1 MMTNVDFEGFNDW
14 SDKELIEAKNTI
26 DAILELRKKEKVFD
40 ALKRVESAM
49 AELQKAANGIDYF
62 DIDDGRYSLA
72 DIFETIKSYYKER
85 MV

>member
-14 SDKELIEAKNTI
+14 SDKELIEAKDVINT
-26 DAILELRKKEKVFD
+26 ILELRKKEKVFD
-40 ALKRVESAM
+40 ALKKVESAM
-49 AELQKAANGIDYF
+49 VELQKATNGIDYF

-72 DIFETIKSYYKER
+72 DIFETIKFYYKER